1 MHHPM
6 ELVFVH
12 LFNSVMHFVFSMALD
27 HPMWMFLPPHVNV
40 LTSSLKVI
48 VSNNGNPLEI
58 NTRIKEMTNHAGYNL
73 YPNPKI

>member
-1 MHHPM
+1 
-6 ELVFVH
+6 
-12 LFNSVMHFVFSMALD
+12 MHFVFSMALD
-27 HPMWMFLPPHVNV
+27 QPMWMFLPPHVNV

-73 YPNPKI
+73 HPNPKIWLQNN